1 MGIFSSKKSKIKA
14 VVPQM
19 RESLRQDRLLLLAA
33 IVGVIKKHWHV
44 LEDKFE
50 QYTDEDDY
58 GNLSLQSGLKQEFI
72 YFGDKV
78 VLPELEQRIDNSET
92 VNKDVTF
99 ILSDT
104 IRLVDDMPDNITLQD
119 TDEDI
124 ARKLQVVIDNDS
136 LLEDENLY
144 TLSADAGAMSY
155 YVDQINTLYMATES
169 ITLRFQDQLRT
180 SQPVAVTPFVA
191 LIFKLFSIM
200 HNNKSS
206 ITPKEYPVTKNFI
219 GNDPYKYEE
228 FIKNLLRSAGFTAK
242 RTKSSGDFGVDVV
255 ASKNG
260 KTFAI
265 QCKLYN
271 RPVGTKA
278 IQEIVSG
285 RLFYKAD
292 FGVVVSDNSFTDAA
306 KVLARRSGVVLT
318 HHNRL
323 ILKLKNLAPDDV
335 ELSELTTDQVKRE
348 PVTTRQ
354 WTQEDADE
362 LITVILPTITNDK

>member
-19 RESLRQDRLLLLAA
+19 RESLRQDRLLLLAT

-72 YFGDKV
+72 YFGKKV

-119 TDEDI
+119 ANEDI

-169 ITLRFQDQLRT
+169 ITLRFQDQLRV

-206 ITPKEYPVTKNFI
+206 ITPKEHPVTKTFI

-228 FIKNLLRSAGFTAK
+228 FIKSLLRSAGFTAK

-292 FGVVVSDNSFTDAA
+292 FGVVVSDNSFTNAA

-348 PVTTRQ
+348 PATTRQ